1 MIISDAPNYNVR
13 MGTHN
18 TKNSAVTLEHGQPPI
33 DKVAIAKRIRE
44 IRDAATLS
52 EFGKKLGVAHTTVKR
67 YEEGMLPSP
76 EILMAIARMAEK
88 DMEWLLTG
96 NERRETLPPLP
107 PGKLS
112 EEEYLSIPLIE
123 GKIAAGEPIIPEEK
137 IIEWVVLHI
146 RPVRK
151 AAGSKNDLVA
161 CRVRGDSMYPH
172 ITNGDIVVIDR
183 GIEKA
188 HPHEKKIYAVWTD
201 GGITAKM
208 VQQQGHTL
216 FLLPLNPAEKVR
228 TVDLRENPSP
238 IVGLVIGAW
247 KDFGRL

>member
-1 MIISDAPNYNVR
+1 
-13 MGTHN
+13 MGTSIGR
-18 TKNSAVTLEHGQPPI
+18 KSAISLEQKQASI
-33 DKVAIAKRIRE
+33 DKLATAKRIRD
-44 IRDAATLS
+44 IRGARTLS

-67 YEEGMLPSP
+67 YEAGMLPSP
-76 EILMAIARMAEK
+76 EILMTIARLGGK
-88 DMEWLLTG
+88 NMEWLLTG
-96 NERRETLPPLP
+96 NEQRETFPPLP
-107 PGKLS
+107 PGRLS

-137 IIEWVVLHI
+137 VIEWVVLHI
-146 RPVRK
+146 RPVKK

-161 CRVRGDSMYPH
+161 CRVQGDSMYPH
-172 ITNGDIVVIDR
+172 IASGDIVVIDR

-188 HPHEKKIYAVWTD
+188 NPHEKKVYAVWAD

-208 VQQQGHTL
+208 VQQEGHTL

-228 TVDLRENPSP
+228 TIDLRENPSP